1 MINTLYN
8 FTPDHARKVGDI
20 LEAELQQSRSGIDD
34 EVHKNR
40 TMHEM
45 ARATHVI
52 SDSDNTAALS
62 KALGRYS
69 RLDLDREHSKLDEE
83 IEVNHNISPLLSFL
97 TLPLP
102 SSSLQHSL

>member
-1 MINTLYN
+1 MPYPLYSI
-8 FTPDHARKVGDI
+8 FSRSKSWRHIRSGI
-20 LEAELQQSRSGIDD
+20 LQQSRSGIDD
-34 EVHKNR
+34 EVQKNR

-45 ARATHVI
+45 ARVMHVI

-83 IEVNHNISPLLSFL
+83 IEVNHNILPLLSFP
-97 TLPLP
+97 TLPL
-102 SSSLQHSL
+102 L

>member
-1 MINTLYN
+1 MWTM
-8 FTPDHARKVGDI
+8 R
-20 LEAELQQSRSGIDD
+20 
-34 EVHKNR
+34 EVQKNR

-45 ARATHVI
+45 ARAMHVI

-83 IEVNHNISPLLSFL
+83 IEVKKPYMIY
-97 TLPLP
+97 LP
-102 SSSLQHSL
+102 SFPQNFPRVPKLDE